1 MAFCAALLSIMIL
14 SCSIVAAQNPSPTS
28 PSQDTPEP
36 IIIPHPHY
44 EYAWIAP
51 KRPQDANEIH
61 VAMGIFDH
69 YEYISAPAEQFLVV
83 RDPKTAALTRFLL
96 STNTT
101 LNGKPLPCLIPMMI
115 GVQQFCEQ
123 LPSDVFRRGA
133 NVAVLYWKVDLPEF
147 DFNASDTI
155 VSVPS

>member
-1 MAFCAALLSIMIL
+1 MAFCAALLSITML

-28 PSQDTPEP
+28 SSQATPEP

-61 VAMGIFDH
+61 VAIGIFDH
-69 YEYISAPAEQFLVV
+69 YEYIIAPVEQFLVI
-83 RDPKTAALTRFLL
+83 RDPKTAALTRFVL

-101 LNGKPLPCLIPMMI
+101 LNDKPLPCLFPMMI
-115 GVQQFCEQ
+115 GVQQFCEK
-123 LPSDVFRRGA
+123 LPSGVLRRGE
-133 NVAVLYWKVDLPEF
+133 NLAVLYWKVELPEF
-147 DFNASDTI
+147 DLNASDTI